1 MPKIRREHLPPGL
14 FNHLLDRIT
23 DRQISASQLEEFA
36 DWLDTEPEVPEG
48 RWFKRLPEMIVC
60 GEGELVKTFLIE
72 GQIPTGIEIKEYPS
86 K

>member
-1 MPKIRREHLPPGL
+1 
-14 FNHLLDRIT
+14 
-23 DRQISASQLEEFA
+23 LEEFA